1 MIEAIVPVA
10 VAVVSGVGI
19 LFTRVNQRVSELDK
33 RIDVF
38 ELRIAENY
46 VPKTEL
52 STALERVEQHMIRIE
67 NKLDALVNKKC
78 DDRPH

>member
-1 MIEAIVPVA
+1 MIEAGISVA

-19 LFTRVNQRVSELDK
+19 LFTRVNHRVTELDK

-52 STALERVEQHMIRIE
+52 STALERVEAHMIRIE

-78 DDRPH
+78 D

>member
-1 MIEAIVPVA
+1 MIEASISVS

-19 LFTRVNQRVSELDK
+19 LFTRVNNKIQDLDK

-52 STALERVEQHMIRIE
+52 ATALERVEQHMIRIE
-67 NKLDALVNKKC
+67 NKLDSLVNKKC
-78 DDRPH
+78 DK

>member
-1 MIEAIVPVA
+1 MIEAGISVA

-19 LFTRVNQRVSELDK
+19 LFTRVNARVSELDK

-67 NKLDALVNKKC
+67 NKLDSLVNKKC
-78 DDRPH
+78 SP

>member
-19 LFTRVNQRVSELDK
+19 LFTRVNQRVSDLDK
-33 RIDVF
+33 RIDIF

-52 STALERVEQHMIRIE
+52 SSALERVEQHMIRIE
-67 NKLDALVNKKC
+67 NKLDSLVNKKC
-78 DDRPH
+78 TP

>member
-1 MIEAIVPVA
+1 MIEAGISVA

-19 LFTRVNQRVSELDK
+19 LFTRVNSRVSELDK
-33 RIDVF
+33 RIDIF

-52 STALERVEQHMIRIE
+52 STALERVEAHMIRIE

-78 DDRPH
+78 D

>member
-1 MIEAIVPVA
+1 MIEAAISIC

-19 LFTRVNQRVSELDK
+19 LFTRVNNRIQDLDK

-67 NKLDALVNKKC
+67 NKLDSLVNKKC
-78 DDRPH
+78 TP

>member
-19 LFTRVNQRVSELDK
+19 LFTRVNQRVSDLDK
-33 RIDVF
+33 RIDIF

-67 NKLDALVNKKC
+67 NKLDSLVNKKC
-78 DDRPH
+78 NI

>member
-1 MIEAIVPVA
+1 MIEAAISVS

-19 LFTRVNQRVSELDK
+19 LFTRVNNRIHELDK

-46 VPKTEL
+46 VPRIEL

-67 NKLDALVNKKC
+67 NKLDSLVKNKC
-78 DDRPH
+78 VQ

>member
-1 MIEAIVPVA
+1 MIEAGISVA

-19 LFTRVNQRVSELDK
+19 LFTRVNSRVTDLDR
-33 RIDVF
+33 RIDNF

-52 STALERVEQHMIRIE
+52 SSALERVESHMIRIE

-78 DDRPH
+78 D

>member
-1 MIEAIVPVA
+1 MIEAAIPVA
-10 VAVVSGVGI
+10 IAVVSGVGV
-19 LFTRVNQRVSELDK
+19 LFTRVNQRVLDLDK

-52 STALERVEQHMIRIE
+52 SSALERVESHMIRIE

-78 DDRPH
+78 NQ